1 MLKSLWTEQLANVVD
16 VVLLQKFEHEGVLLW
31 SAEVLVKTNDML
43 TPVEESLGHDML
55 LRSPRP
61 IRLAVGR
68 VLSKWLGD
76 FSAVGLEPFVVLVR
90 VELSHVDPQKAKRVA
105 CGDLDRILATGTDD
119 VNRGFKAFW

>member
-1 MLKSLWTEQLANVVD
+1 MEWKLLLQCTHVQEGELCVLKSLWTEQLANVVD

-55 LRSPRP
+55 LQSPRP

-76 FSAVGLEPFVVLVR
+76 FSAVGLEPFVVLV
-90 VELSHVDPQKAKRVA
+90 
-105 CGDLDRILATGTDD
+105 
-119 VNRGFKAFW
+119 